1 MFRCFFLYETE
12 PGSLLY
18 VAQHRSL
25 FSSSSKAWTNQA
37 SFFKSSYSIIEV
49 LQVPKQCESYFSYF
63 SALKKRKKKKEKEGA
78 GEGMESKRKTEKQ
91 TWTKMKT
98 ILCADR
104 KNLNDLRLP

>member
-37 SFFKSSYSIIEV
+37 SFFKSSYSITEV

-98 ILCADR
+98 IPCTDG